1 MSVVVYFNTKE
12 FIACDSREEEAVKT
26 KFFATRKIS
35 DFTCVSVGDFAYV
48 RAIAAKSSGTGGNA
62 FGEPRIAVTT
72 NISDLT
78 PL

>member
-1 MSVVVYFNTKE
+1 MIVYFNAKE
-12 FIACDSREEEAVKT
+12 FLAYDDDRDGKAIEA

-35 DFTCVSVGDFAYV
+35 DFTRVGVGDFAYV
-48 RAIAAKSSGTGGNA
+48 RAIAVKFPGTGGNA